1 MPRSTTARIPVQL
14 PPQPTP
20 LIGREDELAS
30 VRSLLAHDGVRLL
43 TLVGPGGVG
52 KTRLAIAAAEQVT
65 ERFPGGVWFV
75 DLTPLTDPSLVV
87 PTIARDLGV
96 RPQRGQALPEALT
109 TFFGEQSVLLVL
121 DNLERLLPTAADLD
135 ALLGASPNLTI
146 LATSREPLH
155 LRREH
160 LYQVQALPVP
170 GPHPEAWT
178 VANLASSPAVELF
191 VARAQAVDA
200 GFELSPANAAAVAEL
215 SRRLEGLPLAIE
227 LAAARV
233 RLLDPAALLAR
244 MHQSLALLR
253 WDAPDLP
260 ERHRSLHATL
270 EWSYA
275 LLTPDQQA
283 LFRRLAVFRG
293 GFTLDGAEA
302 VSTGDAP
309 WVDEGAGDGLYYQ
322 RPLPPRPLVAL
333 DDLAALIDHG
343 LAQRIDPVMGEPR
356 FRMLETV
363 RQFALERLAASGEEG
378 EVRRR
383 HLVYL
388 VALAESLSERV
399 RLPEGERV
407 LARLDAKHGD
417 NLAALA
423 WAEATGEAGLG
434 LRLARALFS
443 YWLTRGYL
451 SEGIGW
457 LERAITWEEPTP
469 SADRARALAGL
480 GWLVL
485 FQGQPD
491 RAEATLSEAL
501 RVAVAAG
508 SRMTEAMA
516 LSGLSLIHLNR
527 GHYGEAAART
537 DEALA
542 LYREQESAAIAGLSY
557 VSLTYARRGEIALAA
572 GDISGAARYL
582 AEAERRQ
589 RAPGQS
595 WGLGAIVRWL
605 GDVARARGDLDGA
618 VARYR
623 ECLAPTEDSSHR
635 LWEADALDG
644 LAAVAAA
651 RGRPERAARLHGAA
665 AALRERM
672 GSAVAPWERPAHED
686 QLAAVQA
693 ALEPDVFTAAW
704 AAGAALQEESALA
717 EALADP
723 DPAPASG
730 APPPA
735 APAAPGR
742 AADLG
747 LTPREADVLR
757 LLARGLTNRQIA
769 DALFVSP
776 RTVNFHVTNLLAKL
790 GLDSR
795 AAAAAFAV
803 RQGLA

>member
-1 MPRSTTARIPVQL
+1 LA
-14 PPQPTP
+14 P
-20 LIGREDELAS
+20 LA
-30 VRSLLAHDGVRLL
+30 
-43 TLVGPGGVG
+43 
-52 KTRLAIAAAEQVT
+52 
-65 ERFPGGVWFV
+65 
-75 DLTPLTDPSLVV
+75 DPSLVL
-87 PTIARDLGV
+87 PTIARVLGV
-96 RPQRGQALPEALT
+96 RPQREQEPHDALT
-109 TFFGEQSVLLVL
+109 AFFGERSVLIVL
-121 DNLERLLPTAADLD
+121 DNLERLLPAAADLD

-178 VANLASSPAVELF
+178 VATLAATPAVELF

-200 GFELSPANAAAVAEL
+200 SFELSPANAEAVAEL

-233 RLLDPAALLAR
+233 RVLEPKALLAR

-260 ERHRSLHATL
+260 ERHRSLHAAL

-283 LFRRLAVFRG
+283 LFRSLAVFAG

-302 VSTGDAP
+302 VFTGDAP
-309 WVDEGAGDGLYYQ
+309 WADDGAGDGLYYQ
-322 RPLPPRPLVAL
+322 RPLPPRPLAAL
-333 DDLAALIDHG
+333 DDLAALVDHG
-343 LAQRIDPVMGEPR
+343 LAQRIDPIMGEPR

-388 VALAESLSERV
+388 VALVESLSERV

-407 LARLDAKHGD
+407 LARLDANHAD
-417 NLAALA
+417 ILAALGR
-423 WAEATGEAGLG
+423 AEATGEAALG

-457 LERAITWEEPTP
+457 LERALTWGEPTP

-491 RAEATLSEAL
+491 RAETMLSEAL

-542 LYREQESAAIAGLSY
+542 LFREQESAAVAGPSY

-595 WGLGAIVRWL
+595 WGLNAIMRWL

-623 ECLAPTEDSSHR
+623 ECLAPTEDSSHQ
-635 LWEADALDG
+635 LWVANALDG
-644 LAAVAAA
+644 VAAVAAV
-651 RGRPERAARLHGAA
+651 RGQPERAARLHGAA

-672 GSAVAPWERPAHED
+672 GAAVAPWERPAYERD
-686 QLAAVQA
+686 LAAARA
-693 ALEPDVFTAAW
+693 ALAPDAFDAAW
-704 AAGAALQEESALA
+704 AAGAAQPLEEAVA
-717 EALADP
+717 EALVDAS
-723 DPAPASG
+723 PALAASG
-730 APPPA
+730 APA
-735 APAAPGR
+735 
-742 AADLG
+742 AADPLVALG
-747 LTPREADVLR
+747 LTPREVDVLR
-757 LLARGLTNRQIA
+757 LVAQGRSNREIA
-769 DALFVSP
+769 DSLYISP

-790 GLDSR
+790 ELDSR
-795 AAAAAFAV
+795 TAAAAFAV
-803 RQGLA
+803 RHGLA